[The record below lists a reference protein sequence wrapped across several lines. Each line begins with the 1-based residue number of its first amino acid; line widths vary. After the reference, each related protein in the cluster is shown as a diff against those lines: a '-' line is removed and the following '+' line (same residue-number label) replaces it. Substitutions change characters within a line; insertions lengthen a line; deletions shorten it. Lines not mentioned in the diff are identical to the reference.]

1 MAHRLLPAALP
12 ANAPVFGLDLGE
24 KTIGVAASDR
34 SLTIASPLQLIRKTQ
49 FTRDAEA
56 LFGLMADRGA
66 EGLVIGLPVNMD
78 GTEGPRCQSV
88 RAFARN
94 LLRLRELP
102 IAFWD
107 ERLSSA
113 AVNRVLI
120 DRDFEAG
127 DEPVKVCVR
136 DGVPIELRKRLAG
149 GLRYDSIGER
159 LDFFSTEK
167 NAPGFV
173 RLFSP
178 ARTPDEPLKGSR
190 KKLFGL
196 FLVAGIAMAL
206 IIPIGIDFSDSP
218 DF

>member
-1 MAHRLLPAALP
+1 MSRYAFTPPFDKGAASADSRPMAVVDLLELPGALS
-12 ANAPVFGLDLGE
+12 ADAPVFGLDLGE

-56 LFGLMADRGA
+56 LFALMAGRGA

-78 GTEGPRCQSV
+78 GTEGPRCQSA

-120 DRDFEAG
+120 DEG
-127 DEPVKVCVR
+127 DASRARRGQVVDKIAAAWILQGALDR
-136 DGVPIELRKRLAG
+136 LRAAAANPTTTL
-149 GLRYDSIGER
+149 
-159 LDFFSTEK
+159 
-167 NAPGFV
+167 
-173 RLFSP
+173 
-178 ARTPDEPLKGSR
+178 
-190 KKLFGL
+190 
-196 FLVAGIAMAL
+196 
-206 IIPIGIDFSDSP
+206 
-218 DF
+218 